1 MHTIENRN
9 GHCAFIL
16 SGADINNEPSSCTKH
31 FYCPNIHRAIWEF
44 SGPKTKQKN
53 GTTTATF
60 TDCSIYTKAF
70 KILSW
75 YALKQH
81 IKTEMFFTGI
91 TKTKRR

>member
-53 GTTTATF
+53 GTIEQQHLQTAVH
-60 TDCSIYTKAF
+60 
-70 KILSW
+70 ILRP
-75 YALKQH
+75 LKYL
-81 IKTEMFFTGI
+81 FG
-91 TKTKRR
+91 RL